1 MKSYSELLAEHA
13 ELTRLIE
20 AAKAEERDRVLE
32 EVRADVAKYG
42 IARDDLFPRKTSRR
56 PTARYRNPQT
66 GETWSGRGRPPA
78 WIEGKDRDKFAVNR

>member
-1 MKSYSELLAEHA
+1 VKSSREWLAEHA

-32 EVRADVAKYG
+32 EVRADVEKYG
-42 IARDDLFPRKTSRR
+42 ITRKHLFPQITRRR
-56 PTARYRNPQT
+56 PPARYRNPQT

-78 WIEGKDRDKFAVNR
+78 WIEARDRSTFEIGR